1 MQDVW
6 EWLAN
11 SPLGTAA
18 KTFVALLLA
27 AVVADWVTNGAIS
40 LANWQ
45 TWVIS
50 AAAASLPVITNAVNP
65 VDQRY
70 GKGSKKHK
78 ADKFDVLNDK
88 AGE

>member
-1 MQDVW
+1 MQTFLD
-6 EWLAN
+6 WLAD
-11 SPLGTAA
+11 SPLATAA

-27 AVVADWVTNGAIS
+27 AVVADWVTAGAIS

-50 AAAASLPVITNAVNP
+50 AAAASLPMVTNWLNP
-65 VDQRY
+65 KDSRY
-70 GKGSKKHK
+70 GKGSKKRK
-78 ADKFDVLNDK
+78 SDRFDVLNDK